1 MENYLGRKIRE
12 LRRSKDLTQEQLA
25 DYLNISYQSVSKWET
40 GTTLPDLSYIIP
52 LSRLFKIST
61 DELLG
66 YEQSKEDLLKN
77 EYSDAY
83 EVTWRDGNLEKRLE
97 ICLEAVRNYP
107 GDMEW
112 MSRLAMAHS
121 MHCYSYEDN
130 ERYCAE
136 RKEAI
141 RCYKIVIENTTN
153 EKMKEE
159 AISAIVQDLSYA
171 GKKSEARQYALLYPE
186 EKRDEIEKYYLE
198 GEELIKH
205 EQKLMMKELGH
216 LLSRL
221 NLFFDDYHLHIAV
234 ELIKLFF
241 PDENYLDKHY
251 IMYFYQVSKSKQ
263 SIKDG
268 DLSQALVHLEKA
280 RFHAVE
286 ADKIEFDDRGEY
298 AYTSPL
304 FDKLSVDTSTFLH
317 TNDVPALQNFAE
329 NLEGKDFDALR
340 GNMKFQEIQNSLR

>member
-1 MENYLGRKIRE
+1 M
-12 LRRSKDLTQEQLA
+12 
-25 DYLNISYQSVSKWET
+25 
-40 GTTLPDLSYIIP
+40 
-52 LSRLFKIST
+52 
-61 DELLG
+61 
-66 YEQSKEDLLKN
+66 
-77 EYSDAY
+77 
-83 EVTWRDGNLEKRLE
+83 
-97 ICLEAVRNYP
+97 
-107 GDMEW
+107 
-112 MSRLAMAHS
+112 
-121 MHCYSYEDN
+121 
-130 ERYCAE
+130 
-136 RKEAI
+136 
-141 RCYKIVIENTTN
+141 IENTTN
-153 EKMKEE
+153 EKMKAE

-198 GEELIKH
+198 GEELIRH
-205 EQKLMMKELGH
+205 DQKLMMKELGH

-263 SIKDG
+263 LIKDG

-298 AYTSPL
+298 AYTSPV
-304 FDKLSVDTSTFLH
+304 FDKLTVDTSTFLH

-329 NLEGKDFDALR
+329 HLDDKDFDVLR
-340 GNMKFQEIQNSLR
+340 SNIKFQEIQHSLK